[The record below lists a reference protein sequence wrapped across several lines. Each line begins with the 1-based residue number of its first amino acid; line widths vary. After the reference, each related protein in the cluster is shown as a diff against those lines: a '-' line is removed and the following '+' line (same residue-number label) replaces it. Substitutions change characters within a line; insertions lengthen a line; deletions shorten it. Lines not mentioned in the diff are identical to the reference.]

1 MLVGLLLGCVS
12 ITALL
17 CLLDWG
23 TMGLRPAD
31 ESTACTVA
39 ACVSPS
45 FGLQLCFCWPWQVC
59 SCLISVFMSSPL
71 VNTELNTAG
80 LMLFWPAS
88 NVHGFFSVMVMTLE
102 PSEGWH
108 LKCPWLWGVSWRP
121 GLYGIYSWN
130 FDERVWSLGKNLIH
144 GPNPYP
150 VWLRRV
156 VPYLQSGICWV
167 LVYSERQISRGT
179 QEKQGWTSLTP
190 VFCLCLF
197 VLPVQAVNSP
207 ELGQSLSH
215 FFSFIPGCFFG
226 KKKIELLVKNVTIS
240 NCSGLKVAFTGNIT
254 N

>member
-1 MLVGLLLGCVS
+1 MLQGSCSDSLLELGFGFPGPGFLTCLMLAGLLLGCVS

-17 CLLDWG
+17 CLPDWG

-108 LKCPWLWGVSWRP
+108 LKCLWLWGVSWRA

-130 FDERVWSLGKNLIH
+130 FDERVWSLGKNWFTVQIH
-144 GPNPYP
+144 
-150 VWLRRV
+150 
-156 VPYLQSGICWV
+156 I
-167 LVYSERQISRGT
+167 
-179 QEKQGWTSLTP
+179 
-190 VFCLCLF
+190 LF
-197 VLPVQAVNSP
+197 
-207 ELGQSLSH
+207 G
-215 FFSFIPGCFFG
+215 
-226 KKKIELLVKNVTIS
+226 
-240 NCSGLKVAFTGNIT
+240 
-254 N
+254 